1 MSKIKEAFK
10 NGKAFI
16 PFITGGDPDL
26 ETTKK
31 LIIEMQNAGA
41 DLIEVGIPF
50 SDPIAEGQVIQEADL
65 RVLEAGCTTDKLMD
79 ALIEIKDQIHIPLVF
94 MTYINVI
101 YKYGKKKFMDR
112 CNLCGISGIIVP
124 DCPYEEK
131 DELLPECRE
140 AGVELISM
148 IAPTSQDRIK
158 MIAREAEGFLYCVSS
173 LGVRKEIK
181 IDINGM
187 IELVKEVSD
196 VPCAVGFGI
205 STPKQAEDVCKYAD
219 GAIVGSAIVR
229 IVAEYGKDS
238 VQYVSQ
244 YVKEMKDVVRG

>member
-10 NGKAFI
+10 NRKAFI

-65 RVLEAGCTTDKLMD
+65 KALEAGCTTDKLMD

-181 IDINGM
+181 TDINGM

-229 IVAEYGKDS
+229 IVAEHGKEC
-238 VQYVSQ
+238 VPYVSQ
-244 YVKEMKDVVRG
+244 YVKEMKEAVRG

>member
-181 IDINGM
+181 TDINGM

-229 IVAEYGKDS
+229 IVAEHGKEC
-238 VQYVSQ
+238 VPYVSQ
-244 YVKEMKDVVRG
+244 YVKEMKEAVRG

>member
-1 MSKIKEAFK
+1 
-10 NGKAFI
+10 
-16 PFITGGDPDL
+16 
-26 ETTKK
+26 
-31 LIIEMQNAGA
+31 MQNAGA

-131 DELLPECRE
+131 DELLPE
-140 AGVELISM
+140 
-148 IAPTSQDRIK
+148 
-158 MIAREAEGFLYCVSS
+158 
-173 LGVRKEIK
+173 
-181 IDINGM
+181 
-187 IELVKEVSD
+187 
-196 VPCAVGFGI
+196 
-205 STPKQAEDVCKYAD
+205 
-219 GAIVGSAIVR
+219 
-229 IVAEYGKDS
+229 
-238 VQYVSQ
+238 
-244 YVKEMKDVVRG
+244 

>member
-65 RVLEAGCTTDKLMD
+65 KALEAGCTTDKLMD

-181 IDINGM
+181 TDINGM

-219 GAIVGSAIVR
+219 ILLSSPVSSHETVR
-229 IVAEYGKDS
+229 IDAPNNNKI
-238 VQYVSQ
+238 VS
-244 YVKEMKDVVRG
+244 EA

>member
-1 MSKIKEAFK
+1 
-10 NGKAFI
+10 
-16 PFITGGDPDL
+16 
-26 ETTKK
+26 
-31 LIIEMQNAGA
+31 
-41 DLIEVGIPF
+41 
-50 SDPIAEGQVIQEADL
+50 
-65 RVLEAGCTTDKLMD
+65 
-79 ALIEIKDQIHIPLVF
+79 
-94 MTYINVI
+94 
-101 YKYGKKKFMDR
+101 
-112 CNLCGISGIIVP
+112 
-124 DCPYEEK
+124 
-131 DELLPECRE
+131 
-140 AGVELISM
+140 
-148 IAPTSQDRIK
+148 

-229 IVAEYGKDS
+229 IVAEHGKDS